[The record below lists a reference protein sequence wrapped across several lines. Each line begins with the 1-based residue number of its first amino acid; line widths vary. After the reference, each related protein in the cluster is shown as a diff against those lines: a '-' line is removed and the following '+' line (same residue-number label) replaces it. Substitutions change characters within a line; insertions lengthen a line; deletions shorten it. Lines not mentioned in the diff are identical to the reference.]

1 MWIVVD
7 TLRALLPH
15 IEHHYHTSEDATGMW
30 WQLVLAIR
38 TVVAAPEYSTKSWYV
53 STHYNHSKD

>member
-15 IEHHYHTSEDATGMW
+15 IEHHYHTTSDPEGVW

-38 TVVAAPEYSTKSWYV
+38 NAV
-53 STHYNHSKD
+53 SAYKD